1 MLCLLPPAPTAR
13 ADWAPCLAGLQ
24 NPQPPRA
31 VDQATIRTA
40 AGNLEPN
47 DAASFIGQQ
56 PEFTT
61 PIWDY
66 MAALV
71 DEERVA
77 EGRQKLGEY
86 ANALAAARERFG
98 VDPATLV
105 AIWGVESDYGKGPA
119 GARSCSRWRR
129 SRARRTA
136 GPTRSAAS
144 SSRQ

>member
-1 MLCLLPPAPTAR
+1 M
-13 ADWAPCLAGLQ
+13 PCRLAEAAAAAG
-24 NPQPPRA
+24 
-31 VDQATIRTA
+31 VDQATIQSAT
-40 AGNLEPN
+40 GNLEPN

-105 AIWGVESDYGKGPA
+105 AIWGVESDYGKGFRLAPGRAVAGDALVHGEPPGRRVPRRVHRGNENFGEWRRPA
-119 GARSCSRWRR
+119 GRI
-129 SRARRTA
+129 
-136 GPTRSAAS
+136 
-144 SSRQ
+144 